1 MRTSDFDFDL
11 PRGLIAQ
18 HPAEPRD
25 GARLLHVGAS
35 GSATGLAD
43 RSIADLP
50 DLLRPGDLL
59 VTNDTKVI
67 PARLAGRR
75 GTAGV
80 EVTLHQAVDADGPGG
95 STWKVFARPARTLGL
110 GDNIDVRGGFQAEGV
125 GKGEAGEVTLPFDR
139 RRGAPVAARDKRAI
153 HP

>member
-59 VTNDTKVI
+59 VTNDTQVI
-67 PARLAGRR
+67 PDRLAGRR
-75 GTAGV
+75 GPAGV
-80 EVTLHQAVDADGPGG
+80 EVTLHQAVEADGPAG
-95 STWKVFARPARTLGL
+95 STWQGYASPARS
-110 GDNIDVRGGFQAEGV
+110 RGV
-125 GKGEAGEVTLPFDR
+125 GV
-139 RRGAPVAARDKRAI
+139 
-153 HP
+153 

>member
-18 HPAEPRD
+18 PPAQPRD

-35 GSATGLAD
+35 GSATRLAA

-59 VTNDTKVI
+59 VTNAPQAL
-67 PARLAGRR
+67 PARLAGRP

-80 EVTLHQAVDADGPGG
+80 EVTLHQ
-95 STWKVFARPARTLGL
+95 RL
-110 GDNIDVRGGFQAEGV
+110 
-125 GKGEAGEVTLPFDR
+125 
-139 RRGAPVAARDKRAI
+139 AARRVEKGRVGRCGAQGAA
-153 HP
+153 

>member
-59 VTNDTKVI
+59 VTHDTKVI

-75 GTAGV
+75 GPAGV
-80 EVTLHQAVDADGPGG
+80 EVTLHPALDAAGPGG
-95 STWKVFARPARTLGL
+95 STWKRFARPSPTPG
-110 GDNIDVRGGFQAEGV
+110 
-125 GKGEAGEVTLPFDR
+125 P
-139 RRGAPVAARDKRAI
+139 GAPITFGGGCTD
-153 HP
+153 